1 MQNVLHLGVYAIIRN
16 GTQVLLIKKAR
27 GPYTGLLDLPGGKL
41 EHGESPMDAVS
52 REVMEETGL
61 VVTSTKLLENL
72 SVVTNFTDERGNISM
87 YQVGLI
93 YEVVT
98 DGTDQTAE
106 MDFEDSLG
114 AKWIEVTELSGN
126 QLSPFAIKTLLDP

>member
-1 MQNVLHLGVYAIIRN
+1 
-16 GTQVLLIKKAR
+16 LIKKAR